1 ALSDRLTA
9 HGFETRLVFGRVGA
23 GEGDMGYLLP
33 AGVAAE
39 EGASLGRR
47 ISPGRDLA
55 ALARVRRIVDEVQP
69 RIVPTH
75 MAKAGLV
82 GRVAAALSNR
92 EARRRGGRRIKIVHT
107 YHGHVL
113 EGYFHPVLTRAFLSA
128 ERALARVSDR
138 IVAISPRI
146 RDELSGDLRI

>member
-1 ALSDRLTA
+1 
-9 HGFETRLVFGRVGA
+9 
-23 GEGDMGYLLP
+23 
-33 AGVAAE
+33 
-39 EGASLGRR
+39 
-47 ISPGRDLA
+47 DLA
-55 ALARVRRIVDEVQP
+55 ALARVRRIVDEFQP
-69 RIVPTH
+69 DIVHTH

-146 RDELSGDLRI
+146 RDELSGDLRIGRPDQYRVVPLGFDLSELASIDDARRAEARRTLALPADAHVVV